1 MVQMYDQSGAEPN
14 LIRNSSDES
23 LLTQPVQRE
32 AGLDSPLA
40 SKVKTSDRYPNISKV
55 KSEDPIAS
63 KQKQYAQSSP
73 TSAQAQA
80 YGDWQSPNQPS

>member
-23 LLTQPVQRE
+23 LLAQPVQKE

-40 SKVKTSDRYPNISKV
+40 SKVKTGAQYPSVSKV
-55 KSEDPIAS
+55 K
-63 KQKQYAQSSP
+63 
-73 TSAQAQA
+73 
-80 YGDWQSPNQPS
+80 

>member
-23 LLTQPVQRE
+23 LLAQPVQKE

-40 SKVKTSDRYPNISKV
+40 SKVKTGARYPNISKV
-55 KSEDPIAS
+55 VSEDPIAS

-73 TSAQAQA
+73 TSAQATG
-80 YGDWQSPNQPS
+80 YGDWQSPSQPS

>member
-23 LLTQPVQRE
+23 LLTQPAQRE
-32 AGLDSPLA
+32 AGLDSPLS
-40 SKVKTSDRYPNISKV
+40 SKVKTSTRFPNVSKV
-55 KSEDPIAS
+55 VTEDPIAT

-73 TSAQAQA
+73 TSAETKA
-80 YGDWQSPNQPS
+80 YGDF